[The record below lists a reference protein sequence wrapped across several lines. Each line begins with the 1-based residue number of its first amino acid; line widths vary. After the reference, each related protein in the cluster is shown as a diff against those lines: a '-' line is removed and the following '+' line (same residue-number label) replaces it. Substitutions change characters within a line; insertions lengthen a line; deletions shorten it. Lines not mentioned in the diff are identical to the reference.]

1 MKSFAQRIDDTNTP
15 KERYDIEREFKEY
28 LKEKKE
34 VERFDE
40 DLSDPVALNFSKNY
54 TFDNKNDEIN
64 AFIELCKFYKGFLQG
79 LVEENPNLLDKTE
92 VTLKLSGYD
101 YEHDC
106 VKDNLQ
112 INLCDLVSAIVTK
125 EINKQQ
131 DLELYIKDKERQS
144 RFDNLEKGF
153 LAIQKEIN
161 KNPSD
166 EKIINELC
174 KKCYELYKDYDRFDC
189 YENKYTIKNTQAFQ
203 AFKTTFDFLK
213 KYDERYMDFDKF
225 QKQVLNLAHKIKDY
239 ENKKSVLL
247 PDAKARIP
255 QEILKDIEKFNKAF
269 NKRAYK
275 NINAYLSY
283 EIKAFQT
290 IIEKPIKTIS
300 LFMQNHQSQTHTN
313 TR

>member
-1 MKSFAQRIDDTNTP
+1 MINFTQRHNEANTP
-15 KERYDIEREFKEY
+15 KQRYDIECEFKEY
-28 LKEKKE
+28 LKDKKE
-34 VERFDE
+34 VERFD
-40 DLSDPVALNFSKNY
+40 DVLSDPVALNFDKSY
-54 TFDNKNDEIN
+54 TFNDKNDEIN
-64 AFIELCKFYKGFLQG
+64 AFIELCKFYEYYLKG
-79 LVEENPNLLDKTE
+79 LVDENPNLLNKTE

-174 KKCYELYKDYDRFDC
+174 KKCNELYKDYDRLDY
-189 YENKYTIKNTQAFQ
+189 YEKRYTIKNSKAFESI
-203 AFKTTFDFLK
+203 FNFSK

-225 QKQVLNLAHKIKDY
+225 QKQILNLAHKIKDY

-247 PDAKARIP
+247 PDAKAKIP

-269 NKRAYK
+269 NK
-275 NINAYLSY
+275 NAYLSY